1 MFARRKCD
9 ASLQKQWKRENIFA
23 KKKNNSCSRFSL
35 QLGLVD
41 NLKLKI
47 EFQMDLFDCILRA
60 RACVSFEVK
69 TISIITVYGVFFL
82 SGIPK

>member
-9 ASLQKQWKRENIFA
+9 GSLQKGKHFR
-23 KKKNNSCSRFSL
+23 KKISCSRFSL
-35 QLGLVD
+35 QPGLVD

-60 RACVSFEVK
+60 RARVSFEVK